1 MTLTH
6 QEPIERVELRG
17 RRVLLEPLER
27 KHLAGLR
34 SAIEDGDLW
43 SIPVTVVPH
52 PDDLPDFFDLAESR
66 YRAQLERPFATI
78 DLASGTVV
86 GSTRFMNINREHR
99 RVEIGF
105 TFIAKSW
112 QRTHINTEAKY
123 LMLRHAFEEWDCE
136 RVELLTDALNTQS
149 RRAILRI
156 GAKEEG
162 ILRNH
167 MIMRD
172 GRLRDSAIHSI
183 VADEWAGI
191 KQSLEQRISTG

>member
-1 MTLTH
+1 MLSNK
-6 QEPIERVELRG
+6 EPIERVELKG
-17 RRVLLEPLER
+17 RRVLLEPLDP
-27 KHLAGLR
+27 KHLSGMR

-43 SIPVTVVPH
+43 SIPVTAVPH
-52 PDDLPDFFDLAESR
+52 PDDLPGFFELAETR
-66 YRAQLERPFATI
+66 YEAQLERQFATI
-78 DLASGTVV
+78 DSETGTVV

-123 LMLRHAFEEWDCE
+123 LMLRHAFEEWDCK
-136 RVELLTDALNTQS
+136 RVELLTDALNYQS
-149 RRAILRI
+149 RRAIVRI

-183 VADEWAGI
+183 VAAEWPGV
-191 KQSLEQRISTG
+191 KQSLERRFSNA

>member
-1 MTLTH
+1 MLKVSM
-6 QEPIERVELRG
+6 PIERVTLRG
-17 RRVLLEPLER
+17 RHVLLEPLDQA
-27 KHLAGLR
+27 HLPGLR
-34 SAIEDGDLW
+34 SAIEDGNLW
-43 SIPVTVVPH
+43 TIPVTVVPH
-52 PDDLPDFFDLAESR
+52 PDDLNDFFAKANTQYE
-66 YRAQLERPFATI
+66 AQIERQFATI
-78 DLASGTVV
+78 DLATGTVV

-123 LMLRHAFEEWDCE
+123 LMLSHAFEQWECA
-136 RVELLTDALNTQS
+136 RVELLTDALNTRS
-149 RRAILRI
+149 RQAILRI

-172 GRLRDSAIHSI
+172 GRRRDSAIHSV
-183 VADEWAGI
+183 VAEEWPVV
-191 KQSLEQRISTG
+191 KRLLEKKLSANY